1 MASVSKRLW
10 TDRLRTK
17 RGNVWTAADHGHFR
31 AMPTVDDCGAVSE
44 LTGSRRHKR
53 VLSADAPGLNPNGV
67 DGVSLALKHC

>member
-1 MASVSKRLW
+1 
-10 TDRLRTK
+10 
-17 RGNVWTAADHGHFR
+17 
-31 AMPTVDDCGAVSE
+31 MPTVDDCGAVSE